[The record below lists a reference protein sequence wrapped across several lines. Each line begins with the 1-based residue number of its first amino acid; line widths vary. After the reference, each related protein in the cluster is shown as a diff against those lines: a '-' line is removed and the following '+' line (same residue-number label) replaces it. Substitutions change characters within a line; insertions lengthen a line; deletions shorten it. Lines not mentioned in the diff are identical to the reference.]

1 MASKF
6 IRIYRKLDAPEIKE
20 HLIIVGDTSASCAKC
35 KSLGLKI
42 EVLKCPE
49 CQTEFKFMAFRKV
62 KDHLPKMLKF
72 SESRPELVFVDL
84 EDFERATSSLK
95 AEEFLR

>member
-1 MASKF
+1 MSSKF
-6 IRIYRKLDAPEIKE
+6 IRVYKKLDAPQIEE

-35 KSLGLKI
+35 KSLGIKI
-42 EVLKCPE
+42 DALKCPE
-49 CQTEFKFMAFRKV
+49 CQTEFKYMAFRKV
-62 KDHLPKMLKF
+62 KDHLPKMFKF

-84 EDFERATSSLK
+84 EDFERAASSLK

>member
-1 MASKF
+1 MSSKF
-6 IRIYRKLDAPEIKE
+6 IRVYKKLNVPEIKE

-42 EVLKCPE
+42 DTLKCPE
-49 CQTEFKFMAFRKV
+49 CQAEFKYMAFRKV
-62 KDHLPKMLKF
+62 KDHMPKMQRF
-72 SESRPELVFVDL
+72 SEARPELIFVDL
-84 EDFERATSSLK
+84 DDFERVSNALK